1 MGFGDIVAYTSMEK
15 FFAIIWMLFGVG
27 FYSFAIGNLSTI
39 MATMDTRSS
48 HLRARISALNE
59 FSIEAKLPEDLR
71 LKIK

>member
-1 MGFGDIVAYTSMEK
+1 
-15 FFAIIWMLFGVG
+15 MLFGVG

-59 FSIEAKLPEDLR
+59 FSKEAKLPENLR
-71 LKIK
+71 